1 MPTSVTTPLSAHT
14 PAVQTWNV
22 YAQAPAAALNGT
34 VAIIID
40 QLRASSTITT
50 ALHNGAEA
58 VYPCLEVA
66 DVQTLAAHLQQT
78 HPNSPVL
85 TGGERGGLPIEG
97 FTFGNLP
104 REYTPAL
111 VRSANIAFTSTNGT
125 RAIQHAAQ
133 SSTHTLI
140 GCLFNCSAV
149 AAAAYAFACSAGSH
163 IALLC
168 AGTRGSCTLDDCL
181 AGGAIAAALSELD
194 ADLSAGIPPHPLPN
208 GDDST
213 MLCLE
218 LWRSAQCPGGIE
230 RILRQSRGGRNLA
243 RIGMA
248 SEIPALCHVD
258 TLNTVPVFKNGVLCK
273 L

>member
-40 QLRASSTITT
+40 QLRASSTIAT
-50 ALHNGAEA
+50 ALHDGAAA

-66 DVQTLAAHLQQT
+66 DAQALAAHLQHK
-78 HPNSPVL
+78 HPNIPVL

-111 VRSANIAFTSTNGT
+111 VRGAHIAFTSTNGT
-125 RAIQHAAQ
+125 RAIWHAAH

-140 GCLFNCSAV
+140 GCLFNRTAV
-149 AAAAYAFACSAGSH
+149 AAAAFALACSAKTH

-168 AGTRGSCTLDDCL
+168 AGTRGNCTLDDCL
-181 AGGAIAAALSELD
+181 AAGAIAAALAELG
-194 ADLSAGIPPHPLPN
+194 ANLTGGIPPQPLPD

-213 MLCLE
+213 PLCLE
-218 LWRSAQCPGGIE
+218 LWRSAQQPSEIE

-248 SEIPALCHVD
+248 SEIPALCQVD
-258 TLNTVPVFKNGVLCK
+258 TMGTVPALKNGVLCK